1 MLLAKSGSRSNCNT
15 QFSES
20 VVSYSDISDCR
31 LPQQSDPLNV
41 PEDLRN
47 STDDLSSAMISRSA
61 VSTLSFSESKIENIA
76 LQRRTKRANSAEIMA
91 MLPEKLKSQAEHAQS
106 LADSALNSFVIVN
119 AALQRSAA
127 LAAYVTR
134 PDVKRRMGDSFR
146 VGMGFG
152 LHTGCDSLNPII
164 PS

>member
-1 MLLAKSGSRSNCNT
+1 MT
-15 QFSES
+15 
-20 VVSYSDISDCR
+20 DTSDCR

-41 PEDLRN
+41 PESLRN
-47 STDDLSSAMISRSA
+47 SVDEEATSAMVSRSA
-61 VSTLSFSESKIENIA
+61 ASAMSFCESKIDIIA
-76 LQRRTKRANSAEIMA
+76 QQRRMKRANSAEIMA

-127 LAAYVTR
+127 LADYVTR
-134 PDVKRRMGDSFR
+134 ADVKKRMGDKFR

-152 LHTGCDSLNPII
+152 LHAGCDFINPVLGGDRRVR
-164 PS
+164 PA